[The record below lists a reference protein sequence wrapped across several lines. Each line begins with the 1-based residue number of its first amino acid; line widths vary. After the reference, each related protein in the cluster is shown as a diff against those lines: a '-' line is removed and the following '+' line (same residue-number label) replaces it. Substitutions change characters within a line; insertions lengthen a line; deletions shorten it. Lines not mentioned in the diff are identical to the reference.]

1 MIYNDKER
9 ALTDPQTAPRESVIY
24 RGTATQ
30 GDLRENLALKS
41 DGTITV
47 TTRMRKRPVKIVRV
61 VAVVLL
67 GLAGAALLLTRIT
80 GHTPS
85 LLLGGEGLMAT
96 LSSGLAAVGAAIYLL
111 NRLYFT
117 YRHFEAPSSID
128 QRSLET
134 LDGLKHAR
142 SDVTRFLLDVAF
154 ASVRL
159 ERAEGAV
166 TTARERARIAGSSE
180 RLDQVAERAEEELS
194 QAREMKRRALAR
206 LVEFTADKEE
216 SDRGQWEKF

>member
-1 MIYNDKER
+1 M
-9 ALTDPQTAPRESVIY
+9 TDPQTAPQERVIY

-30 GDLRENLALKS
+30 GDLREDLALKS

-47 TTRMRKRPVKIVRV
+47 ATRMRKRPVRPVRV

-67 GLAGAALLLTRIT
+67 GLAGAALLLARIT

-85 LLLGGEGLMAT
+85 LLLGGGGLMAT

-111 NRLYFT
+111 NRLYFK
-117 YRHFEAPSSID
+117 YRHFEASSSID

-134 LDGLKHAR
+134 LDGLKRTR

-166 TTARERARIAGSSE
+166 TTARERVRIAGSSE

-194 QAREMKRRALAR
+194 QAREMKKQALAR
-206 LVEFTADKEE
+206 LVEFTADEEE

>member
-1 MIYNDKER
+1 M
-9 ALTDPQTAPRESVIY
+9 TDPQTAPRERVIY

-47 TTRMRKRPVKIVRV
+47 ATRMRKRPVRPVRV

-85 LLLGGEGLMAT
+85 LLLGGGGLMAT
-96 LSSGLAAVGAAIYLL
+96 LSGLAAVGAAIYLL
-111 NRLYFT
+111 NRLYFK

-134 LDGLKHAR
+134 LDGLKRTR

-194 QAREMKRRALAR
+194 QAREMKKQALAR
-206 LVEFTADKEE
+206 LVEFTADEEE

>member
-1 MIYNDKER
+1 M
-9 ALTDPQTAPRESVIY
+9 TDPQTAPQERVIY

-30 GDLRENLALKS
+30 GDLREDLALKS

-47 TTRMRKRPVKIVRV
+47 ATRMRKRPVRPVRV

-67 GLAGAALLLTRIT
+67 GLAGAALLLARIT

-85 LLLGGEGLMAT
+85 LLLGGGGLMAT

-111 NRLYFT
+111 NRLYFK

-134 LDGLKHAR
+134 LDGLKRTR

-166 TTARERARIAGSSE
+166 TTAQERARIAGSSE

-194 QAREMKRRALAR
+194 QAREMKKRALAR
-206 LVEFTADKEE
+206 LVEFTADEEE

>member
-1 MIYNDKER
+1 
-9 ALTDPQTAPRESVIY
+9 
-24 RGTATQ
+24 
-30 GDLRENLALKS
+30 
-41 DGTITV
+41 
-47 TTRMRKRPVKIVRV
+47 
-61 VAVVLL
+61 
-67 GLAGAALLLTRIT
+67 
-80 GHTPS
+80 
-85 LLLGGEGLMAT
+85 MAT
-96 LSSGLAAVGAAIYLL
+96 LSGLAAVGAAIYLL
-111 NRLYFT
+111 NRLYFK

-134 LDGLKHAR
+134 LDGLKRTR

-180 RLDQVAERAEEELS
+180 RLDQVAERAGEELS
-194 QAREMKRRALAR
+194 QAREMKKRALAR
-206 LVEFTADKEE
+206 LVEFTADEEE

>member
-1 MIYNDKER
+1 MT
-9 ALTDPQTAPRESVIY
+9 APQAAPRERVIY

-30 GDLRENLALKS
+30 GDLRESLALKS

-47 TTRMRKRPVKIVRV
+47 TTRMRKRPVRTVRV

-85 LLLGGEGLMAT
+85 LLLGGGGLVAI
-96 LSSGLAAVGAAIYLL
+96 LSGLAAVGAAIYLL
-111 NRLYFT
+111 NHLYFR

-142 SDVTRFLLDVAF
+142 PDVTRFLLDVAF

-166 TTARERARIAGSSE
+166 ATARERARIAGSSE
-180 RLDQVAERAEEELS
+180 RLDQVAEGAEEELS
-194 QAREMKRRALAR
+194 QARAMKKRALAR
-206 LVEFTADKEE
+206 LVEFTADEEE